1 MRNNIERERHY
12 KMSKTIK
19 SPGEALNVLIS
30 LIEGCDSAKKL
41 VLLKGIGK
49 IMSGAEMDETDW
61 ETKHNLLVKE
71 NEKLKEKNAVLEK
84 QVLDLQSIIKRF
96 KIQIEEV
103 NKNFKIINERDDK
116 FSKLVEKLK
125 LQLKMYE
132 SFEKEEEEFMRSM
145 TNILK

>member
-1 MRNNIERERHY
+1 
-12 KMSKTIK
+12 MSKTIK

-71 NEKLKEKNAVLEK
+71 NEKLKKEIVEYEEKMDKVIKKWMKEKYEKNKLK
-84 QVLDLQSIIKRF
+84 K
-96 KIQIEEV
+96 
-103 NKNFKIINERDDK
+103 KNDK
-116 FSKLVEKLK
+116 FNELVEEMKEPDK
-125 LQLKMYE
+125 
-132 SFEKEEEEFMRSM
+132 SDEKEEFDEKYDKYFEVSD
-145 TNILK
+145 

>member
-1 MRNNIERERHY
+1 
-12 KMSKTIK
+12 MSKTIK